1 MDQKV
6 VMNSNYILMVIHK
19 IKEIYDD
26 IDFLSDF
33 DCVNKMVDGSTA
45 VDIKKLDFIANKYE
59 DKFNFIFGMERQANL
74 NTNFYPIYNPDLEYA
89 FRLRNGMIK
98 IYVIRKYKDN
108 LTDKIKSILIN
119 GTDFEFYNLIVS

>member
-1 MDQKV
+1 
-6 VMNSNYILMVIHK
+6 MNNCYILKCIDK
-19 IKEIYDD
+19 IKETYDD

-45 VDIKKLDFIANKYE
+45 IDIKKLDIIADKYE
-59 DKFNFIFGMERQANL
+59 DELNFIFGMERQTNL
-74 NTNFYPIYNPDLEYA
+74 NTNFYYIYNPNLEYA

-98 IYVIRKYKDN
+98 IYVIRKYKAN
-108 LTDKIKSILIN
+108 LTDEIKNILIN

>member
-1 MDQKV
+1 
-6 VMNSNYILMVIHK
+6 MNNCYILKCIDK
-19 IKEIYDD
+19 IKETYDD

-45 VDIKKLDFIANKYE
+45 VDIKKLDIIANKYE
-59 DKFNFIFGMERQANL
+59 DEFNFIFGVEGQANL
-74 NTNFYPIYNPDLEYA
+74 NTNFYPIYNPNLEYA

-98 IYVIRKYKDN
+98 IYVIRKYNDN
-108 LTDKIKSILIN
+108 LTDEIKNILIN